1 MSVLNRAHPHHRYMT
16 TASPT
21 LTASTARLAGKHLTF
36 VLGKECYGV
45 PVLKVREIIRHC
57 DITPVPQMPAHIKG
71 VINLRGKIIPVA
83 DLRLKFQLAKAETTD
98 LTCIVVVQVTGA
110 DRTPTVMGL
119 IVDAVEEVTNITA
132 ADIEPTP
139 DFGGVVESD
148 YILGMAKIKGTVKTL
163 LDIDR
168 VVTSVKPT

>member
-1 MSVLNRAHPHHRYMT
+1 MSNIAPTTTT
-16 TASPT
+16 TA
-21 LTASTARLAGKHLTF
+21 ARLAGKHLTF
-36 VLGKECYGV
+36 VLGQECYGV

-57 DITPVPQMPAHIKG
+57 DITPVPQMPPHIKG

-83 DLRLKFQLAKAETTD
+83 DLRLKFRLAKAETTD
-98 LTCIVVVQVTGA
+98 LTCIVVVQVAST

-132 ADIEPTP
+132 TDIEPTP
-139 DFGGVVESD
+139 DFGGAVESD

-163 LDIDR
+163 LDIDH
-168 VVTSVKPT
+168 VVTAVKPA

>member
-1 MSVLNRAHPHHRYMT
+1 MT
-16 TASPT
+16 TIAPT
-21 LTASTARLAGKHLTF
+21 TTTATARLAGKHLTF
-36 VLGKECYGV
+36 ILGHECYGV

-57 DITPVPQMPAHIKG
+57 DITPVPQMPPHIKG

-83 DLRLKFQLAKAETTD
+83 DLRLKFRLAKADNTD
-98 LTCIVVVQVTGA
+98 LTCIVVVQVTTA

-139 DFGGVVESD
+139 DFGGAVEAD
-148 YILGMAKIKGTVKTL
+148 YILGMAKVKGTVKTL
-163 LDIDR
+163 LDIDQ
-168 VVTSVKPT
+168 VVTAVRPV